1 MDIRETIERIRNGE
15 KVEFESKGWEEAV
28 KTEMF
33 AQDTADK
40 IINLVRKEIG
50 ETNRTFSEYLASK
63 ILTEADSRIS
73 RAAKKAP
80 LDSMFDNE
88 KQKFLREKND
98 RFDEACKIVEFKKEA
113 ELKEQVSE
121 QPKYSL
127 INELIDR
134 VNNGKGISKAQYHVS
149 KIMELLECILQDEH

>member
-1 MDIRETIERIRNGE
+1 MDIRETIARIRNGE

-40 IINLVRKEIG
+40 VINLVRKEIG

-63 ILTEADSRIS
+63 ILNEADSRIT

-80 LDSMFDNE
+80 LDSMFD
-88 KQKFLREKND
+88 
-98 RFDEACKIVEFKKEA
+98 
-113 ELKEQVSE
+113 
-121 QPKYSL
+121 
-127 INELIDR
+127 
-134 VNNGKGISKAQYHVS
+134 
-149 KIMELLECILQDEH
+149 